1 MTQRRNR
8 FIIVLLIILSCVI
21 MAVVE
26 AVLAPGYRMK
36 SLIKIVLFFLIPTVL
51 LGRNKSFPLA
61 ELFKIKG
68 KRLSRSILLGIA
80 VYGLILGAYFS
91 IGSFFDFSQVAGAIT
106 SSSGVGRE
114 EFLWVALYI
123 SFINSLLEEY
133 FFRGI
138 GFLMLG
144 KVSSRRFAYL
154 FSALL
159 FALYHIAIMSSWF
172 SIHLFL
178 LLMVGLFAAG
188 FIFDWL
194 NEKSGTI
201 YQSWLVHMFA
211 NFAINT
217 VGFLLFGLI

>member
-1 MTQRRNR
+1 MARKRNQI
-8 FIIVLLIILSCVI
+8 IIVLLIILSCVI

-26 AVLAPGYRMK
+26 AVLAPGYGMK
-36 SLIKIVLFFLIPTVL
+36 SVIKIILFLFLPTII
-51 LGRNKSFPLA
+51 LA
-61 ELFKIKG
+61 RDGTLALTDIFRIKG
-68 KRLSRSILLGIA
+68 KFLLKPILLGII
-80 VYGLILGAYFS
+80 VYCIILLAYFS
-91 IGSFFDFSQVAGAIT
+91 LGAFFDFSQVAGAIT
-106 SSSGVGRE
+106 SSSGVGKE
-114 EFLWVALYI
+114 EFVWVALYI

-138 GFLMLG
+138 GFLMLS

-154 FSALL
+154 FSAAL

-172 SIHLFL
+172 SIYLFL
-178 LLMVGLFAAG
+178 LLLVSLFAAG
-188 FIFDWL
+188 LIFDWL

-217 VGFLLFGLI
+217 IGFILFGLI